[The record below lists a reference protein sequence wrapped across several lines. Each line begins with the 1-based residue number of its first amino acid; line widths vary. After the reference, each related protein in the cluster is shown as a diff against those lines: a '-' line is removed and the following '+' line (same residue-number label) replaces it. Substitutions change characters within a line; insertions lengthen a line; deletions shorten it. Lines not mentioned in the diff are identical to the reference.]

1 MKNSPPHQRGAGE
14 VGASG
19 TGTGRSRFSSQ
30 KKHSFALAL
39 NMGLSCKV
47 YCVKENDPAG
57 SFGRA
62 GTYCLTVARK
72 MEKGTGKDAGI
83 RLNRENH
90 TVMIGGEEIQ
100 LNAMEYKV
108 LECLVKNSGVVL
120 SRERILHLVWEYDYY
135 GSSRLVDVYIKRLRK
150 CFGEYRDR
158 LVTVRKVGYMYCPA

>member
-1 MKNSPPHQRGAGE
+1 
-14 VGASG
+14 
-19 TGTGRSRFSSQ
+19 
-30 KKHSFALAL
+30 
-39 NMGLSCKV
+39 
-47 YCVKENDPAG
+47 
-57 SFGRA
+57 
-62 GTYCLTVARK
+62 

-150 CFGEYRDR
+150 KLESVG
-158 LVTVRKVGYMYCPA
+158 RKDMIRTKKGIGYMVE